1 MRLPPRLATVFTF
14 VLLIGTAPV
23 SHAQELPTGALPL
36 DDFSPVFLGMYRKL
50 MVIEDDIRRYSA
62 QYGVDFDLARAVCLY
77 ESGGNADLTSHAGAR
92 GYFQVMR
99 PTFRE
104 LRVETNLE
112 AGVKYLSQLVQE
124 FGREDRAIA
133 AYNGGMGRVDR
144 DRGLPLETLQYVIGV
159 GQYRTVLKQY
169 DASLRFHASRL
180 KLVSVGE
187 NDDWASLI
195 KALGVPEWE
204 LRLHN
209 AFLSG
214 RQLRPGDLIAYPPEP
229 RQQLLRLAGDV
240 VEYRTRVGDNYLKLA
255 YTLGIQPDAMRGAN
269 SIWHLQS
276 VPAGMTLTLP
286 LADDREG
293 LLHAA
298 VGLALTD
305 SVRLA
310 RAADA
315 PAGRVVPV
323 ASSSTDEPTPSVPSR
338 PAAAAPARPIVHRV
352 ERGDTLSNI
361 ATRYGTTMAAIQQ
374 ANDLGAR
381 TTVMLGE
388 TLQISGS
395 GAARAQT
402 RPRTITHRVTRGD
415 TLTALAERYNTTV
428 GAIQE
433 ANALGRRGTIQI
445 GQRLR
450 IPSAAR
456 VGG

>member
-1 MRLPPRLATVFTF
+1 MRTYLALALLFLPVA
-14 VLLIGTAPV
+14 APAA
-23 SHAQELPTGALPL
+23 HAQDVPAEVRPL
-36 DDFSPVFLGMYRKL
+36 DEFSPVFLGMYRKL

-104 LRVETNLE
+104 LRVDTNLE
-112 AGVKYLSQLVQE
+112 AGVKYLSQLVEE

-133 AYNGGMGRVDR
+133 AYNGGMGRVGR
-144 DRGLPLETLQYVIGV
+144 EGGLPLETLQYVIGV
-159 GQYRTVLKQY
+159 GQYRGVLKQY
-169 DASLRFHASRL
+169 DASLRYHASRL
-180 KLVSVGE
+180 QLVTVGD
-187 NDDWASLI
+187 NDDWASLVRWV
-195 KALGVPEWE
+195 GVPEWE
-204 LRLHN
+204 LRLYN

-214 RQLRPGDLIAYPPEP
+214 RRLRPGDLVAYPQEP
-229 RQQLLRLAGDV
+229 RQHLLTRAGDT

-255 YTLGIQPDAMRGAN
+255 HTLGLTPDAMRAAN
-269 SIWHLQS
+269 SLWHLQS
-276 VPAGMTLTLP
+276 VPAGLTLVLP
-286 LADDREG
+286 LSDDRAG

-298 VGLALTD
+298 VGLTPPGGQLLATVTD
-305 SVRLA
+305 TPEPQDRVVLVASRPEP
-310 RAADA
+310 A
-315 PAGRVVPV
+315 PAPAV
-323 ASSSTDEPTPSVPSR
+323 AP
-338 PAAAAPARPIVHRV
+338 RPIVHRV

-361 ATRYGTTMAAIQQ
+361 ATRYGTTIGAIQQ
-374 ANDLGAR
+374 ANDMGRR

-388 TLQISGS
+388 SLRIPGS
-395 GAARAQT
+395 GGASDAP
-402 RPRTITHRVTRGD
+402 RPRTITHRVARGD

-433 ANALGRRGTIQI
+433 ANALGRRGTIRI

-450 IPSAAR
+450 IPSGTR